1 MVAAKVAKWAE
12 VKAPGI
18 GMTRGGAATV
28 AATAVSVLGAVGS
41 ILAAAETWPGLKP
54 DVKQKMIVVGSA
66 VSAILSVISSATG
79 YVTPAPR
86 AAGSDGSS
94 DALLH
99 P

>member
-1 MVAAKVAKWAE
+1 MAKAAKWAE
-12 VKAPGI
+12 GKAPGI
-18 GMTRGGAATV
+18 GMTKGGAATV

-41 ILAAAETWPGLKP
+41 LLAAAETWPGIKS
-54 DVKQKMIVVGSA
+54 DVKQKMIVIGSA
-66 VSAILSVISSATG
+66 VSAILSIISSATG

-86 AAGSDGSS
+86 SAGSGASS

>member
-1 MVAAKVAKWAE
+1 MVAAKAAKWAE
-12 VKAPGI
+12 GKAPGI
-18 GMTRGGAATV
+18 GMTKGGVATV

-86 AAGSDGSS
+86 SAGSGASS

>member
-1 MVAAKVAKWAE
+1 MAKAAKWAE
-12 VKAPGI
+12 GKAPGT
-18 GMTRGGAATV
+18 GMTKGSAATL

-41 ILAAAETWPGLKP
+41 ILAAAETWPGIKP

-66 VSAILSVISSATG
+66 VSAILSVVSSATA

-86 AAGSDGSS
+86 SEGSGASS